1 MLGLVFW
8 GAVLVGSGL
17 REGVLVVCA
26 CLRPALCAVG
36 TVLWLVLPTVEEPLG
51 APGTHP
57 GVAPHGGTTTLGM
70 ALVWAWLLAV
80 VSLLLGSEMVD
91 LGRIV
96 VAVLEV
102 GVSAL
107 VGWAVA
113 GLGVGTATRGVGRTR
128 LATSRRRR
136 EAGEAGHL

>member
-1 MLGLVFW
+1 MLGLVFR

-17 REGVLVVCA
+17 REGVLVVGA

-36 TVLWLVLPTVEEPLG
+36 TVLWLVLPTAEETLG

-57 GVAPHGGTTTLGM
+57 GVPPHGGTTTLGM
-70 ALVWAWLLAV
+70 NLVWAWLLAV
-80 VSLLLGSEMVD
+80 VSLLLGSEMLD
-91 LGRIV
+91 LGRAV

-113 GLGVGTATRGVGRTR
+113 GLGVGTATRGVGRTS

-136 EAGEAGHL
+136 EAGEVGSL

>member
-51 APGTHP
+51 APGTRP